1 MNIPETKYTESGG
14 VDIAYQTFGSGP
26 NDIVCVPGW
35 FTNVELTWENPS
47 LARFYDRLASFSRV
61 ILFDKRGTGLSDRD
75 AQACTLEER
84 MDDMRAVMDAVGS
97 ERASVFG
104 TSEGGPMCALFAA
117 TYPQRTASLI
127 IAGGYARRTSTE
139 DYPCGMAPEDYD
151 KVVARVKE
159 DWGTAIDIGIR
170 APSLAHDDSFLRH
183 WARYI
188 RMSGSRKTAAAY
200 ADMNRDIDVRDI
212 LPSIRVPTLIFHST
226 GDRVCNIEN
235 GRFFAR
241 EIPGARLIEIDTDDH
256 LIYTDENERILPE
269 VEQFITGKHASPE
282 ADSILCT
289 IMFTD
294 IVGST
299 QMATELGD
307 RKWSELLSAH
317 NAEVRD
323 LLAIHRGAEV
333 KSTGDGFHATF
344 DGPARAIRCAH
355 QLHASLEKLGL
366 RVRIGLHTGECVVD
380 QDQIEGIAVHIAAR
394 VSNLADAGEVLV
406 SQTVKDLVAGS
417 GIAFSEHGEHE
428 LRGIE
433 GSWRLYSATR

>member
-1 MNIPETKYTESGG
+1 MKIPETKYTESGG

-47 LARFYDRLASFSRV
+47 LARFYDRLGSFSRV

-117 TYPQRTASLI
+117 TYPERTASLI
-127 IAGGYARRTSTE
+127 IAGGYARRTRAE
-139 DYPCGMAPEDYD
+139 GYPWGMAHEDYD
-151 KVVARVKE
+151 KVVARVKD

-170 APSLAHDDSFLRH
+170 APSLAHDESFLRH

-188 RMSGSRKTAAAY
+188 RMSVSPKTAAAY

-212 LPSIRVPTLIFHST
+212 LPSIRVPTLIFHSI
-226 GDRVCNIEN
+226 GDRVCHIEN

-241 EIPGARLIEIDTDDH
+241 EIPGAQLIEIESDDH

-269 VEQFITGKHASPE
+269 VEQFITGKHGRAE
-282 ADSILCT
+282 ADSVVCT

-299 QMATELGD
+299 QMATDIGD

-317 NAEVRD
+317 NNEVRD
-323 LLAIHRGAEV
+323 LLAVHRGTEI

-355 QLHASLEKLGL
+355 HLHESLENLGL
-366 RVRIGLHTGECVVD
+366 GIRIGLHTGECVID
-380 QDQIEGIAVHIAAR
+380 GGHIEGIAVHIAAR
-394 VSNLADAGEVLV
+394 VADLADTGEVVV

-417 GIAFSEHGEHE
+417 GIAFTERGEHE

-433 GSWRLYSATR
+433 GAWRLYSATR